1 MIKSSSWEQINT
13 RRLAKSASRAVLG
26 TDRSVRFI
34 NSTIGNDSSVDWTSC
49 SSVELLRLSKLSMV
63 SRNEAMCLKERT
75 KVHRNAKV
83 NCRSIVSLE
92 RQYNF
97 HHHE

>member
-1 MIKSSSWEQINT
+1 MN
-13 RRLAKSASRAVLG
+13 A
-26 TDRSVRFI
+26 
-34 NSTIGNDSSVDWTSC
+34 TIGNDSSVDWTSC

-83 NCRSIVSLE
+83 NCGSIVSLE
-92 RQYNF
+92 RQNNF
-97 HHHE
+97 HHHEDHLLIGLQGVLTVVTSVI